1 MRRLMKNKFN
11 PSAKLINK
19 FHEILI
25 KIATAFFSAL
35 DKLILKFTC
44 KKKNCRLAN
53 NILKVKKN
61 EEMEKTVYHKL

>member
-53 NILKVKKN
+53 NILR
-61 EEMEKTVYHKL
+61 